1 MRMDKDAMVV
11 RCAACGSQNRVSAA
25 RVAGGQAAVCGRC
38 KAALPVGGEVGVVS
52 DATFAREVEGSGIPV
67 VVDLWAPWCA
77 PCRMIAPV
85 VEGLGKEFAGRVRFV
100 KLNIDENPATAS
112 RFRVDSIPTLL
123 VMKGGREV
131 DRLVGLQGAPEIR
144 RRIAAVV

>member
-1 MRMDKDAMVV
+1 
-11 RCAACGSQNRVSAA
+11 
-25 RVAGGQAAVCGRC
+25 
-38 KAALPVGGEVGVVS
+38 
-52 DATFAREVEGSGIPV
+52 
-67 VVDLWAPWCA
+67 
-77 PCRMIAPV
+77 MIAPV